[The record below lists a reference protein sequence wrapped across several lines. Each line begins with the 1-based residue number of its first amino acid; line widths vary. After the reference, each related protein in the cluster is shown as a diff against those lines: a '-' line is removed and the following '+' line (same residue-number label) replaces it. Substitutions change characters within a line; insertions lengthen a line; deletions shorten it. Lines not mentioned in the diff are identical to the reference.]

1 MKTSGVA
8 HTIKALTLDLD
19 DTLWPV
25 LPAVLRAEHLLESW
39 LAEHAPATA
48 RRFDVAAMRS
58 LRASITTERPEWA
71 HDLTRMRLE
80 SLTRALR
87 LSGDDP
93 ALATS
98 AFEVFLTARN
108 QVDLFDDALPML
120 AALAQRWPIFA
131 LTNGNADLQR
141 IGLAH
146 HFTATISARE
156 VGVSKPDARIFQAAC
171 QRAGAAPHEVLH
183 IGDHWLIDVVGAK
196 SAGLRAA
203 WLCREDAAL
212 ESVGDTAVADVVVR
226 DLHQLVAWLGA

>member
-25 LPAVLRAEHLLESW
+25 LPAVLRAEHLLDTW

-48 RRFDVAAMRS
+48 RHFDVAAMRN

-80 SLTRALR
+80 SLTRALS

-93 ALATS
+93 ALAAP

-108 QVDLFDDALPML
+108 QVDLFDDTLPML
-120 AALAQRWPIFA
+120 AALSRRWPIFA

-156 VGVSKPDARIFQAAC
+156 VGASKPDARIFKSAC
-171 QRAGAAPHEVLH
+171 ERAGAAPHEVLH

-196 SAGLRAA
+196 AAGLRAA

-212 ESVGDTAVADVVVR
+212 AAVADTAVADVVVR